1 MVHIRHMKLAL
12 VLVLNHHTF
21 GALGVGPFSESSSGS
36 IQAPSVSSICSV
48 VADSLVLVSIPL
60 SESKESL
67 DSVFL
72 EENEEKKEENGCL
85 TFCVELLVFI
95 NSCKLSGGEL
105 LESVL
110 AASKDERG
118 GKGTIGSS
126 WSATSTC
133 DNAFNEADGSILL
146 VV

>member
-1 MVHIRHMKLAL
+1 LKIAL
-12 VLVLNHHTF
+12 LFSNFHSTF
-21 GALGVGPFSESSSGS
+21 GALGVGPFSESSSGAM
-36 IQAPSVSSICSV
+36 QAPSVSSICSV
-48 VADSLVLVSIPL
+48 VADSVIIVSVPL

-67 DSVFL
+67 DSVFF
-72 EENEEKKEENGCL
+72 EENEEKKDENGYL
-85 TFCVELLVFI
+85 TFCVVLFVLI

-110 AASKDERG
+110 AASKDEKG

-126 WSATSTC
+126 WSETSTC
-133 DNAFNEADGSILL
+133 FNASNESDDSILL